1 MPSFVAFSSLEL
13 CEIKRYFSCA
23 FFAFG
28 ASGVQPIYS
37 PKNTR
42 AQRRNAVV
50 FYWGRKKTN
59 FERIGRT
66 FKVAVKKKETLR
78 GTSNARIHTHQ

>member
-37 PKNTR
+37 PKNFR

-50 FYWGRKKTN
+50 FVSLIGEEKKQ
-59 FERIGRT
+59 I
-66 FKVAVKKKETLR
+66 L
-78 GTSNARIHTHQ
+78 NAL